1 MSSPETLI
9 QVDHLQVGFG
19 SKALI
24 SQAVKGISFTLHKG
38 DILGIVGESGSGKSV
53 TSLSILDLLRSNPNN
68 KTSGQIWFS
77 LDGRRINL
85 FDLKARDIQ
94 RIRGR
99 RISMIFQEPLS
110 TFNPVRRCGAQV
122 KEVLDVHD
130 IGERSARRDVVL
142 EAFRDV
148 SLPDV
153 ERVYRSY
160 PHELSGGQL
169 QRVSIAMA
177 LVSQPELLICDEPTT
192 ALDVTTQKEI
202 IGLLQSIVDRRG
214 LSMIFIS
221 HDLDVVRQLC
231 SKVLVMYQGE
241 VVEAGELPETFL
253 SPKHPYTQ
261 ALIACKPTL
270 APQHKSLPTVNNI
283 LAGQTLVKPRPEPVR
298 SSEILISVKN
308 LTVRFPKKKN
318 HLFAKQE
325 YLTAVEDVSFDVNR
339 GDCLGIVGE
348 SGSGKSTIANVIAG
362 LIHPSHGRLE
372 YKGQELTQSKL
383 RQDVSLRREIQMVF
397 QDPYSSLNP
406 SMSIGQTIMEPIK
419 YHRLASDPKAQMM
432 KLLEDVGL
440 DKTYR
445 DRYPHQL
452 SGGQRQRVCIARSL
466 ALNPHLLICDE
477 SVSALDVSVQAQ
489 ILNLLDELRAQ
500 LNLTMIFIS
509 HDLAVVNYIADE
521 IIVMQHGQLVESG
534 PCQQIINQP
543 RELYTQ
549 NLINSI
555 IT

>member
-1 MSSPETLI
+1 MPSPETLI

-19 SKALI
+19 STASI

-241 VVEAGELPETFL
+241 VPELLRRITPAHPRNETLIGGLNPETAERKVVSVLFL
-253 SPKHPYTQ
+253 
-261 ALIACKPTL
+261 AIGA
-270 APQHKSLPTVNNI
+270 A
-283 LAGQTLVKPRPEPVR
+283 AR
-298 SSEILISVKN
+298 KN
-308 LTVRFPKKKN
+308 LMDRFP
-318 HLFAKQE
+318 
-325 YLTAVEDVSFDVNR
+325 
-339 GDCLGIVGE
+339 
-348 SGSGKSTIANVIAG
+348 
-362 LIHPSHGRLE
+362 
-372 YKGQELTQSKL
+372 
-383 RQDVSLRREIQMVF
+383 
-397 QDPYSSLNP
+397 
-406 SMSIGQTIMEPIK
+406 
-419 YHRLASDPKAQMM
+419 
-432 KLLEDVGL
+432 
-440 DKTYR
+440 
-445 DRYPHQL
+445 
-452 SGGQRQRVCIARSL
+452 
-466 ALNPHLLICDE
+466 
-477 SVSALDVSVQAQ
+477 
-489 ILNLLDELRAQ
+489 
-500 LNLTMIFIS
+500 
-509 HDLAVVNYIADE
+509 
-521 IIVMQHGQLVESG
+521 
-534 PCQQIINQP
+534 
-543 RELYTQ
+543 
-549 NLINSI
+549 
-555 IT
+555 